1 MRPEGNDR
9 EPVHLIV
16 SGGIASG
23 KSTVLQI
30 LRAEGAV
37 VIEADRIGH
46 DVLKPG
52 GPAFATV
59 SERWPA
65 VVKEGRIDRGRLA
78 AIVFSDAEA
87 LQDLEAITHPHIAAE
102 IAKRVADAQDHDI
115 ALELPLDSDPVGPGW
130 TRLVVEAPADLR
142 LQRAVDRGMDTSD
155 VASRIGAQP
164 DDAAWRKGADIVIA
178 NVGSFDDL
186 HQAVKRAWTELKDR

>member
-1 MRPEGNDR
+1 MRPDGNDR
-9 EPVHLIV
+9 GPVRLIV

-23 KSTVLQI
+23 KSTVLQL
-30 LRAEGAV
+30 LRAEGAI

-52 GPAFATV
+52 GPAFVAV

-65 VVKEGRIDRGRLA
+65 ALKEGRIDRGRLA

-87 LQDLEAITHPHIAAE
+87 LQELEAISHPHIAAE
-102 IAKRVADAQDHDI
+102 IARQVTDAHDHDI

-130 TRLVVEAPADLR
+130 TRLVVAAPADLR
-142 LQRAVDRGMDTSD
+142 LQRAVDRGMDRSD

-178 NVGSFDDL
+178 NTGSLDDL
-186 HQAVKRAWTELKDR
+186 HQEVKRVWTALKYR

>member
-59 SERWPA
+59 SERGPA